1 MTKVSYKNFNLLI
14 PHVYQGVRLNSNT
27 SLPKLSNQQGVQMQ
41 TNSNINIQA
50 NLISKIKEDITNP
63 NYLYYLGGFFEGE
76 GSCSVSISVDPKF
89 KFGIN
94 LQSVFNVSQHKN
106 GIALL
111 YSYKE
116 LFGAGSVVAKSGSDI
131 VMVYTIKGYKH
142 IISRV
147 LPFLETY
154 VQPFSCKKK
163 EYELFKQLVIM
174 SSEGKQKDKDTLIKM
189 VELAYTYS
197 GKGKGRKR
205 SLDEILEIINDKEK
219 YFSSSSKD
227 IGIEI
232 DKDK

>member
-1 MTKVSYKNFNLLI
+1 MTMTNVLNKNFNLN
-14 PHVYQGVRLNSNT
+14 VGNLNNKS
-27 SLPKLSNQQGVQMQ
+27 SFPEISNQQGMKK
-41 TNSNINIQA
+41 NSFNLDIQA
-50 NLISKIKEDITNP
+50 NLMSKIKDNIKNP

-76 GSCSVSISVDPKF
+76 GSCSVSISVGRNF
-89 KFGIN
+89 KYGIN
-94 LQSVFNVSQHKN
+94 LQPIFNVSQHIN

-116 LFGAGSVVAKSGSDI
+116 LFGAGSVVSKSGSDL

-142 IISRV
+142 IISQV

-163 EYELFKQLVIM
+163 EYEIFKQLVIM

-189 VELAYTYS
+189 VELAYTFS

-205 SLDEILEIINDKEK
+205 SLEEILEIINDKK
-219 YFSSSSKD
+219 NYFSYSSTE
-227 IGIEI
+227 IEI
-232 DKDK
+232 